1 MKINKKTQFI
11 LDIIENEGLEWCLEC
26 LPLRLKR
33 QIPGALRLFYRLDK
47 ELQKNFTK
55 KEWLALINEHIR
67 NLCRCIERD

>member
-47 ELQKNFTK
+47 ELQKK
-55 KEWLALINEHIR
+55 LY
-67 NLCRCIERD
+67 